1 MSNTPHTIL
10 MVYGND
16 VFAESTRRVIEAVFG
31 PCLDEEG
38 TNAYVRETEPKP
50 LAVVQL
56 ASAGALPLG
65 LLAEVSSKL
74 PELIFKVAYRD
85 AAKGLVAG
93 VTYAAGKASG
103 PQEVGGAAGQPCASQ
118 DASAPSGESV
128 VPTTLQA
135 IAEQHFKRGYSYIH
149 EEIDTGCGIDY
160 RDRYDM
166 DEHFARYEAV
176 KGLLEAGDREQCERT
191 ELHYKARASRLAA
204 RAKANFELHEALR
217 HFAKPEVS
225 CLLDAEDHDTLKRLE
240 GVLVKVAP
248 DFKAEFSSAPA

>member
-50 LAVVQL
+50 LAIVRL
-56 ASAGALPLG
+56 ESAGALPLG
-65 LLAEVSSKL
+65 LLAKVSSKL

-103 PQEVGGAAGQPCASQ
+103 PQEVGVAAGQPCGAESAP
-118 DASAPSGESV
+118 DASGGCSV
-128 VPTTLQA
+128 RATLRA
-135 IAEQHFKRGYSYIH
+135 IAERHFEMGYAYIH
-149 EEIDTGCGIDY
+149 EGIETGCGMDVC
-160 RDRYDM
+160 DRYNM
-166 DEHFARYEAV
+166 DEHFARYETV
-176 KGLLEAGDREQCERT
+176 KGLLEPGDREQCERT
-191 ELHYKARASRLAA
+191 ERYYKARAARLAA
-204 RAKANFELHEALR
+204 RAKAYFELREALY

-225 CLLDAEDHDTLKRLE
+225 CLLDADDHDVLKRLE
-240 GVLVKVAP
+240 LVLEKVAP
-248 DFKAEFSSAPA
+248 DFKAEFGWVPA

>member
-1 MSNTPHTIL
+1 MSSTSHTIL
-10 MVYGND
+10 MVYGNE
-16 VFAESTRRVIEAVFG
+16 VFGENTRRVIEAVFG
-31 PCLDEEG
+31 PCLNGDG
-38 TNAYVRETEPKP
+38 IKSYVGETDPKP
-50 LAVVQL
+50 LAVVRP
-56 ASAGALPLG
+56 ASSGAVPVA
-65 LLAEVSSKL
+65 LLEEVSSKL
-74 PELIFKVAYRD
+74 PELLFKVAYYE
-85 AAKGLVAG
+85 AAKGLIVG
-93 VTYAAGKASG
+93 VTYSAGKASG
-103 PQEVGGAAGQPCASQ
+103 GAQEVAVQPCGTQKAPEAS
-118 DASAPSGESV
+118 SESV

-149 EEIDTGCGIDY
+149 EEIYTGCGIDY

-248 DFKAEFSSAPA
+248 DFKAEFGSAPA

>member
-1 MSNTPHTIL
+1 VDGGSKRPYTIR
-10 MVYGND
+10 GTER
-16 VFAESTRRVIEAVFG
+16 FATIRSQGSGGAAGRAVG
-31 PCLDEEG
+31 G
-38 TNAYVRETEPKP
+38 KI
-50 LAVVQL
+50 
-56 ASAGALPLG
+56 ASALGRGVSGNQRPQLSFILP
-65 LLAEVSSKL
+65 AV
-74 PELIFKVAYRD
+74 RD
-85 AAKGLVAG
+85 AAKGECERREVSMRPRSRN
-93 VTYAAGKASG
+93 ASPTSG
-103 PQEVGGAAGQPCASQ
+103 SSTPMRPPTCSPGRTVDFRLTPVQPCGTQKAPEAS
-118 DASAPSGESV
+118 SESV
-128 VPTTLQA
+128 VPKTLQA

-149 EEIDTGCGIDY
+149 EEIYTGCGIDY

-248 DFKAEFSSAPA
+248 DFKAEFGSAPA

>member
-50 LAVVQL
+50 LAIVRL
-56 ASAGALPLG
+56 ESAGALPLG
-65 LLAEVSSKL
+65 LLAKVSSKL

-103 PQEVGGAAGQPCASQ
+103 PQEVVGAAGEPCASQ
-118 DASAPSGESV
+118 DASASSGESA

-135 IAEQHFKRGYSYIH
+135 IAEQHFERGYSYIH
-149 EEIDTGCGIDY
+149 EGIYTGCGIEY

-166 DEHFARYEAV
+166 EEHFKRYETV
-176 KGLLEAGDREQCERT
+176 KGLLEPGDRERCERT
-191 ELHYKARASRLAA
+191 EHYYKARAERLTA
-204 RAKANFELHEALR
+204 RAKAYFELHEALR
-217 HFAKPEVS
+217 HFAKPEMS

-248 DFKAEFSSAPA
+248 DFEAEFGAASA